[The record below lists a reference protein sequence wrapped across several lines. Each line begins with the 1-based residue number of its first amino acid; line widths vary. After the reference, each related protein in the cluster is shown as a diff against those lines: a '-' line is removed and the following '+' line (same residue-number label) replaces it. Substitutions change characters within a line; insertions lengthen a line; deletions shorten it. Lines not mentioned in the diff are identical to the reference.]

1 MRKFSKKEIETKVKE
16 AISEELGI
24 GVEQIT
30 MDSKMADDLKADSID
45 AVDITMHIER
55 DFYITVPDEKFYAM
69 TACKVC
75 DICELVDQLQS
86 RRA

>member
-1 MRKFSKKEIETKVKE
+1 MRKFSKQEIEKKVKE
-16 AISEELGI
+16 AISDVLGI
-24 GVEQIT
+24 GVEEIT
-30 MDSKMADDLKADSID
+30 MESKMAYDLNADSLD
-45 AVDITMHIER
+45 AFEITMQIEKE
-55 DFYITVPDEKFYAM
+55 FYITVPDEKFYAM